1 MMSDAQHVGYSHP
14 QSLRDRVIVVTGAA
28 QGIGKGITE
37 ALLQRGA
44 SVLMVDQ
51 RADKLES
58 AGSELTEAGYAP
70 RQLVTDLRH
79 SASAELVI
87 SAGVEMFGK
96 IDGLVNNAIASN
108 EPKAFVDITDEDYDL
123 VYDVGPRAT
132 FRLMQAVHPAL
143 VAVGGGVIVNLGSS
157 SGTAGQPQFGA
168 YASAKEAIRG
178 MSKVAALEWGTDNIR
193 VNVVCPLANSDGMR
207 VFSERAPKEYE
218 RVVRGVPLRRIGDTR
233 EDIGAVV
240 AFLFCDDAS
249 YLTGQTLLL
258 DGGSGSFR

>member
-1 MMSDAQHVGYSHP
+1 MMSDAQHAGYSHP
-14 QSLRDRVIVVTGAA
+14 QSLRDHVIVVTGAA
-28 QGIGKGITE
+28 QGIGKGIAE
-37 ALLQRGA
+37 ALLQRGG
-44 SVLMVDQ
+44 SVLMVDHQ
-51 RADKLES
+51 AAKLES
-58 AGSELTEAGYAP
+58 TAAELTEAGYAP
-70 RQLVTDLRH
+70 GHLVADLREG
-79 SASAELVI
+79 ASAALVI
-87 SAGVEMFGK
+87 AFGVEMFGK

-143 VAVGGGVIVNLGSS
+143 IASGGGVIINFGSS
-157 SGTAGQPQFGA
+157 SGTGGQPQFGA

-178 MSKVAALEWGTDNIR
+178 MSKVAALEWGGDNIR

-207 VFSERAPKEYE
+207 VFSEVAPKEHE

-240 AFLFCDDAS
+240 AFLMSDEAS

-258 DGGSGSFR
+258 DGGNGSFR

>member
-1 MMSDAQHVGYSHP
+1 VISDAQHAGYSHP

-44 SVLMVDQ
+44 SVLMVDHH
-51 RADKLES
+51 AAKLES
-58 AGSELTEAGYAP
+58 TASELTEAGYAP
-70 RQLVTDLRH
+70 GRLVADLREG
-79 SASAELVI
+79 ASADLVI
-87 SAGVEMFGK
+87 AFGVEMFGK

-143 VAVGGGVIVNLGSS
+143 VAAGGGVIVNFGSS
-157 SGTAGQPQFGA
+157 SGTAGQPQYGA

-178 MSKVAALEWGTDNIR
+178 MSKVAALEWGADNIR
-193 VNVVCPLANSDGMR
+193 VNVICPLANSDGMR
-207 VFSERAPKEYE
+207 LFSEVAPQEYK

-240 AFLFCDDAS
+240 AFLMSEEAS
-249 YLTGQTLLL
+249 YLTGQTLLV